1 MEIGLGL
8 ILICITIA
16 CALWIQDDDKK
27 YGKSNDKEQK

>member
-27 YGKSNDKEQK
+27 YTNKKQEK